1 MGWKKKTPD
10 ASRYERAEKRKRR
23 RIENEVAPE
32 INIEETEEEIE
43 VENSG
48 VVGCTNEKCQAQKCD
63 CAIKSAEEIVSLKE
77 EIRLLKEKICSLE
90 TEVAGLKKKL
100 DDTSLNAECLEKNKS
115 KLKFYTGMYVKCFHK
130 SYTIFGKGSYSVNV
144 DLSCEYGTTLIY
156 LFFYTI
162 TILHDVIILSEVN
175 LESQ

>member
-43 VENSG
+43 VDNSG

-63 CAIKSAEEIVSLKE
+63 CAIKSTEEIVFLKE
-77 EIRLLKEKICSLE
+77 EISAC
-90 TEVAGLKKKL
+90 
-100 DDTSLNAECLEKNKS
+100 
-115 KLKFYTGMYVKCFHK
+115 
-130 SYTIFGKGSYSVNV
+130 
-144 DLSCEYGTTLIY
+144 
-156 LFFYTI
+156 
-162 TILHDVIILSEVN
+162 
-175 LESQ
+175 